1 MNQNH
6 RASKQR
12 FIEEKIRLKMIY
24 LLFLFIMP
32 LIAIYLHIQT
42 RDEVLNSFNEN
53 TFDREFDQYEIEYYK
68 QVAIN
73 KPHIAHNLNGW
84 IYRARYVTN
93 ELYQNSN
100 FMIA

>member
-42 RDEVLNSFNEN
+42 RDEVLNSFITNK
-53 TFDREFDQYEIEYYK
+53 EFVCK
-68 QVAIN
+68 VG
-73 KPHIAHNLNGW
+73 NLKVNVSKKDNW
-84 IYRARYVTN
+84 IYEDYYFIKDETKIVTTKC
-93 ELYQNSN
+93 EDK
-100 FMIA
+100 